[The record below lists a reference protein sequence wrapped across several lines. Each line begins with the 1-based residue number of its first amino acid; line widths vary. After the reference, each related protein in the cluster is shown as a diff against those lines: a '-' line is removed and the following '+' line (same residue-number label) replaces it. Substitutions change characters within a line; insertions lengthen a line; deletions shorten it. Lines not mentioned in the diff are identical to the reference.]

1 MMRSQAETSLKAVT
15 RRRNAE
21 FFECLPWR
29 AVVFEWANAYRSGRL
44 PVSHS
49 SVADQI
55 HEYFGFRTQLWTLGV
70 LK

>member
-1 MMRSQAETSLKAVT
+1 MMRSQAEISLMAVAH
-15 RRRNAE
+15 RRNAE

-29 AVVFEWANAYRSGRL
+29 AVVCEWANVYRPNRL
-44 PVSHS
+44 PVSRS